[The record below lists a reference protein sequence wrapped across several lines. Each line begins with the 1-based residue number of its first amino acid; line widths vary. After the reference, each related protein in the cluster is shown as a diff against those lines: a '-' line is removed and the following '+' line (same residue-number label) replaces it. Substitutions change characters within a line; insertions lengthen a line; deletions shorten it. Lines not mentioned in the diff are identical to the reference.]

1 MSRYWITSDK
11 IVIREWS
18 SKEYEQLEPTI
29 CIEEEVLWNVCMNC
43 EAPFSVASY
52 VKERPDGSNARRH
65 FCPEC
70 SAKRNRLF
78 FAPKNR
84 NNGYAYLMTKLHTVE
99 FGEKEID
106 GIICPYRYE
115 YNY

>member
-1 MSRYWITSDK
+1 MNRYWTTPDNI
-11 IVIREWS
+11 IIREWS

-29 CIEEEVLWNVCMNC
+29 CIEEKVLWNVCMNC
-43 EAPFSVASY
+43 GEPFSIASHI
-52 VKERPDGSNARRH
+52 KTKPDGSNVAH

-70 SAKRNRLF
+70 FIKQNRLF

-84 NNGYAYLMTKLHTVE
+84 NNGYAYLMTKLHTIE
-99 FGEKEID
+99 FGEEEFN
-106 GIICPYRYE
+106 GVICSYTHE